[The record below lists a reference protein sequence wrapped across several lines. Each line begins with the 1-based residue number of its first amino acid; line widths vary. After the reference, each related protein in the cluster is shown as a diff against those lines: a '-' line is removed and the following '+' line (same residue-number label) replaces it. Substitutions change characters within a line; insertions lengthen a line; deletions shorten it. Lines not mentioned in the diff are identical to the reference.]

1 MLEKMTAWVY
11 MITNKSNSVLY
22 TGVTTDISRRIGNHK
37 YKDSK
42 ESFSA
47 QYNCDKLVYAEVFDD
62 LYSARSREKQ
72 IKNWKR
78 EWKNELIE
86 KNNLGWQD
94 ISDSIL

>member
-1 MLEKMTAWVY
+1 

-22 TGVTTDISRRIGNHK
+22 TGVTIDISRRIGNHK
-37 YKDSK
+37 DKDSR

-47 QYNCDKLVYAEVFDD
+47 KYNCYKLVYAEVFDD
-62 LYSARSREKQ
+62 LYSARVREKQ

-86 KNNLGWQD
+86 KENPGWQD
-94 ISDSIL
+94 ISDNIL